1 MAGLYLNS
9 YGLTFDGDVRLFRM
23 PDAGASYRR
32 NELRDLAGVSVWL
45 DHNDAFTYKQP
56 AADAPAVEVITRP
69 LTPRDTVSL
78 WAARE
83 AVIAHCGEH
92 GYEAR
97 FGWGGELQIAGLI
110 APADEDRF
118 RIEHVIWI
126 RIAEE
131 EYVKAD
137 AVLTARRRARWSY
150 RGSLA
155 DAEAQR
161 WAPGRRALRLLGDG
175 PVTGRILAVDG
186 DRLTLLAGAD
196 ELELTARDYTMTV
209 DSRVVAAW
217 GGAGVLRRVRT
228 TTGDL
233 TVTGKRN
240 KHAVEDRFKLVG
252 DAIRRLGSTIKV
264 VGGGQLTV
272 SERPLGIRLEDVV

>member
-9 YGLTFDGDVRLFRM
+9 YGLTLDGDVRLFRM
-23 PDAGASYRR
+23 ADAGSSYRR
-32 NELRDLAGVSVWL
+32 HELRDLAGVSVWL
-45 DHNDAFTYKQP
+45 DHNDAFAYERP
-56 AADAPAVEVITRP
+56 AADAPATEVVTRP
-69 LTPRDTVSL
+69 LTPRTTVSL

-97 FGWGGELQIAGLI
+97 FGHGGELQIAGLI
-110 APADEDRF
+110 ESADEGKF

-126 RIAEE
+126 RIADE
-131 EYVKAD
+131 EYVDAS
-137 AVLTARRRARWSY
+137 AVLTARHRARWSY

-155 DAEAQR
+155 DREAQA
-161 WAPGRRALRLLGDG
+161 WASGRRALRLNGDG
-175 PVTGRILAVDG
+175 PATGRIAAVDG
-186 DRLTLLAGAD
+186 DRLILLAGGD
-196 ELELTARDYTMTV
+196 ELALAASHYTMTI
-209 DSRVVAAW
+209 DSRLVAAW
-217 GGAGVLRRVRT
+217 GGSGALRRMRT

-252 DAIRRLGSTIKV
+252 DAMRRLGTTITV
-264 VGGGQLTV
+264 IGGGQLII
-272 SERPLGIRLEDVV
+272 SDRPLGIRLEDAP